1 MCGGAE
7 PAAALPSPGLSAA
20 GPAAVPRAPQ
30 RIINRASQGPGQRRP
45 FTPPLLPPGIL
56 LFLKTAASWA
66 AEKRQLCG
74 RRSCPAAEETGS
86 SVSAPRAG
94 GIRAAGSPGWAG
106 GPGSFLKAARLLR
119 KPRDF
124 HGALEKSAME
134 MVMGALRLVLRKG
147 KGGAFRPARP
157 WHCSRVGGAGGW
169 PGGKAR
175 VSPPVPGPPGYQEK
189 SVKE

>member
-1 MCGGAE
+1 MPGNWRFSNSRPFVRRRGAGRRA
-7 PAAALPSPGLSAA
+7 PQPRPFSRRGRAAA
-20 GPAAVPRAPQ
+20 PRAPQ

-74 RRSCPAAEETGS
+74 RRSGPAAEERGS
-86 SVSAPRAG
+86 SVSALPTG
-94 GIRAAGSPGWAG
+94 GMRAARSPGWAG

-134 MVMGALRLVLRKG
+134 MVMGGIEA
-147 KGGAFRPARP
+147 
-157 WHCSRVGGAGGW
+157 
-169 PGGKAR
+169 
-175 VSPPVPGPPGYQEK
+175 VS
-189 SVKE
+189 